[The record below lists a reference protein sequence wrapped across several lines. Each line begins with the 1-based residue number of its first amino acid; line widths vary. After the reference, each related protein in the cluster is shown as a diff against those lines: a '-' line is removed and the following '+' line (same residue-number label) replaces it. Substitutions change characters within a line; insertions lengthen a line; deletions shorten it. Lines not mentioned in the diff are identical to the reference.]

1 MNRKLFLIVAGVF
14 ALLYIGT
21 LSFRPLYTPDEPRYA
36 EIARELILHNDWVVP
51 KLNNLVYFEKPIMGH
66 WLNALSLK
74 TFGENNFAVRFSSA
88 FLALLTALMLGWF
101 VRRFADKR
109 MAYMTSTIY
118 LTSALVFGVGTYA
131 VLDTPLNFFL
141 TGTLIAFFCASE
153 HEKWNHAKIGY
164 LAMAGAFCGGAF
176 LTKGFLAFAFPGSI
190 ILAFLLWGKR
200 WKSIFTLPWI
210 PLVLVI
216 LTALPWAIMVHQR
229 DADFWRYFFWV
240 EHVERFIGGES
251 TAASSQHPQG
261 WWFFIPVILA
271 GPLPWMFFLPQII
284 KGYGSKYKEFFK
296 QPLLRYAACW
306 VVFPFLLCSASSGK
320 LITYILPCFPGIA
333 ILIAFGLN
341 EYFKVGKIKDFDLTL
356 KILSYAL
363 YTALTA
369 VAVIQMLYARAVI
382 KWSLYGAEE
391 NYKWAIA
398 ATALIIFACLLRIAL
413 KRKGAYLKFAYLAL
427 GTVIVMFAFHMVV
440 PGFVEN
446 KKAPVPQLE
455 KFKNKTDDKTILV
468 SYKNLISSVCW
479 AFKRD
484 DVYLYHKA
492 GELEYG
498 IKRTRP
504 PMKDEE
510 FYRQQLTPEE
520 FKKHQLKEKLKRETY
535 RLKSKED
542 FLKMIKKPDA
552 DITIIMNSNKHRKTL
567 PDFENAYWQNEIFV
581 KEYRKK

>member
-1 MNRKLFLIVAGVF
+1 MNRKLFFIVAGVF

-36 EIARELILHNDWVVP
+36 EIARELIIHNDWVVP

-74 TFGENNFAVRFSSA
+74 AFGENNFAVRFSSA

-109 MAYMTSTIY
+109 MAYMTSTVY

-153 HEKWNHAKIGY
+153 HKKWNHAKIGY

-190 ILAFLLWGKR
+190 ILAFLLWQKR

-229 DADFWRYFFWV
+229 DADFWHYFFWI
-240 EHVERFIGGES
+240 EHVQRFIGEKSLQDVQRLFGARIS
-251 TAASSQHPQG
+251 VQAAASSQHPQG

-341 EYFKVGKIKDFDLTL
+341 EYFKAGKIKGFDLTL
-356 KILSYAL
+356 KILSYTL
-363 YTALTA
+363 YIALTA
-369 VAVIQMLYARAVI
+369 VAVIQMLYTKDVI
-382 KWSLYGAEE
+382 KWGLYGAEE

-398 ATALIIFACLLRIAL
+398 ATALIIFASLLRIAL
-413 KRKGAYLKFAYLAL
+413 KKKDAYVKFAYFAL
-427 GTVIVMFAFHMVV
+427 GTVIAMFAFHLVV

-455 KFKNKTDDKTILV
+455 KFKKKKSEQPVLV

-479 AFKRD
+479 ALKRD

-492 GELEYG
+492 GELAYG
-498 IKRTRP
+498 LGRP
-504 PMKDEE
+504 ES
-510 FYRQQLTPEE
+510 
-520 FKKHQLKEKLKRETY
+520 KH
-535 RLKSKED
+535 RLLEKED
-542 FLKMIKKPDA
+542 FLKMIKKPGTDV
-552 DITIIMNSNKHRKTL
+552 TIIMNSNKHRKTL
-567 PDFENAYWQNEIFV
+567 PDFEDAYWQNEIFV
-581 KEYRKK
+581 KEYKKK

>member
-1 MNRKLFLIVAGVF
+1 MNRKLFLILAGVF

-36 EIARELILHNDWVVP
+36 EIARELIVHNDWVVP

-74 TFGENNFAVRFSSA
+74 AFGENNFAVRFSSA

-109 MAYMTSTIY
+109 LAFMTSTIY

-153 HEKWNHAKIGY
+153 HKKWGHAKIGY

-190 ILAFLLWGKR
+190 ILAFLLWQKR

-210 PLVLVI
+210 PLVLVL
-216 LTALPWAIMVHQR
+216 LTAAPWAIMVHQR
-229 DADFWRYFFWV
+229 DGDFWNYFFWI
-240 EHVERFIGGES
+240 EHIERFVGEK
-251 TAASSQHPQG
+251 SSQHPQG

-271 GPLPWMFFLPQII
+271 GSLPWMFLLPQII

-296 QPLLRYAACW
+296 EPLLRYAACW

-341 EYFKVGKIKDFDLTL
+341 EYFKAGKTKDFDLTL
-356 KILSYAL
+356 KILCYAV
-363 YTALTA
+363 YIIVTAIA
-369 VAVIQMLYARAVI
+369 VVQMLASQEII
-382 KWSLYGAEE
+382 KRGLYGADE

-398 ATALIIFACLLRIAL
+398 ATAFIVFASLLRIAT
-413 KRKGAYLKFAYLAL
+413 KRQDAYVKFGYFAT
-427 GTVIVMFAFHMVV
+427 GTVVIMFAFHLVV
-440 PGFVEN
+440 PDLIES
-446 KKAPVPQLE
+446 KKAPVSQLA
-455 KFKNKTDDKTILV
+455 KFKNKVNDKTVLV

-479 AFKRD
+479 TFKRD
-484 DVYLYHKA
+484 DVYLYHKG

-498 IKRTRP
+498 LER
-504 PMKDEE
+504 KDSKHRLLEE
-510 FYRQQLTPEE
+510 
-520 FKKHQLKEKLKRETY
+520 
-535 RLKSKED
+535 ED
-542 FLKMIKKPDA
+542 FLKMIKNPNKN
-552 DITIIMNSNKHRKTL
+552 ITIIMDSRKRRKTTL
-567 PDFENAYWQNEIFV
+567 PGFESGILGNHVFV

>member
-1 MNRKLFLIVAGVF
+1 MSKSSLTGIFVVNRKLFLIVAGVF

-36 EIARELILHNDWVVP
+36 EIARELIVHNDWVVP

-153 HEKWNHAKIGY
+153 HKKWNHAKIGY

-229 DADFWRYFFWV
+229 DADFWHYFFWI
-240 EHVERFIGGES
+240 EHVQRFIGEKNLQNVQGLFGARIS
-251 TAASSQHPQG
+251 VHAAASSQHPQG

-341 EYFKVGKIKDFDLTL
+341 EYFKAGKIKDFDLTL

-369 VAVIQMLYARAVI
+369 VAVIQMLSARAVI

-398 ATALIIFACLLRIAL
+398 ATALIIFASLLRIAL
-413 KRKGAYLKFAYLAL
+413 KKQDAYVKFAYFTL
-427 GTVIVMFAFHMVV
+427 GTVIVMFAFHLAV

-455 KFKNKTDDKTILV
+455 KFKNKTDDKTVLV

-498 IKRTRP
+498 
-504 PMKDEE
+504 
-510 FYRQQLTPEE
+510 
-520 FKKHQLKEKLKRETY
+520 LKRPESKH
-535 RLKSKED
+535 RLLEKED

-552 DITIIMNSNKHRKTL
+552 NTIIIMNSNKHRKTL

>member
-36 EIARELILHNDWVVP
+36 EIARELIIHNDWVVP

-74 TFGENNFAVRFSSA
+74 AFGENNFAVRFSSA

-109 MAYMTSTIY
+109 MAFMTSTIY

-153 HEKWNHAKIGY
+153 HKKWNHAKIGY
-164 LAMAGAFCGGAF
+164 LAIAGAFCGGAF

-210 PLVLVI
+210 PIVLVL
-216 LTALPWAIMVHQR
+216 LTAAPWAIMVHLR
-229 DADFWRYFFWV
+229 DADFWHYFFWV
-240 EHVERFIGGES
+240 EHVERFIGEQAS
-251 TAASSQHPQG
+251 AASSQHPQG

-271 GPLPWMFFLPQII
+271 GPLPWIFLLPQVI

-296 QPLLRYAACW
+296 KPLLRYAACW

-341 EYFKVGKIKDFDLTL
+341 EYFKAGKLKDFDLTL
-356 KILSYAL
+356 KILSYTL

-369 VAVIQMLYARAVI
+369 VAVIQMLSTRAII
-382 KWSLYGAEE
+382 KWGLYGAEE

-398 ATALIIFACLLRIAL
+398 ATALIIFASLLRIAV
-413 KRKGAYLKFAYLAL
+413 KRKDAYIKFAYFAF
-427 GTVIVMFAFHMVV
+427 GTVIAMFAFHLVV

-446 KKAPVPQLE
+446 KKAPVAQLE
-455 KFKNKTDDKTILV
+455 KFKDKMDDKTILV

-492 GELEYG
+492 GELAYG
-498 IKRTRP
+498 
-504 PMKDEE
+504 
-510 FYRQQLTPEE
+510 
-520 FKKHQLKEKLKRETY
+520 LKRPDSKH
-535 RLKSKED
+535 RLLKKED
-542 FLKMIKKPDA
+542 FLKMIKTPDVNV
-552 DITIIMNSNKHRKTL
+552 IIIMNSKKHRKTL
-567 PDFENAYWQNEIFV
+567 PDFENAYWENKVFV
-581 KEYRKK
+581 KEYKKK